1 MYISCIFLIWLF
13 AWEFPFPLHVFSLSA
28 HSTWI
33 WWAWLSISPWIIFC
47 RFPNI
52 LNISLAVYALYLL
65 LACKMVVLISTNCM
79 LVTSVMMCVGTDIFF
94 SFIYFSWFNISFLLI
109 FFFIFFLLM
118 MKRHVIAVTWHI
130 TWCEVIGLKKARR
143 D

>member
-79 LVTSVMMCVGTDIFF
+79 LVTSVMMCVGTDIFLFLLSIFLDLIFLFFLFYFLF
-94 SFIYFSWFNISFLLI
+94 SFCWWWRDMWLQSHDISHDVRSW
-109 FFFIFFLLM
+109 
-118 MKRHVIAVTWHI
+118 A
-130 TWCEVIGLKKARR
+130 
-143 D
+143 